1 MIYLHSSLFDFGF
14 DQDGPTTMYEDSR
27 AVIAMTDNSVNR
39 KGSRHNDTRKHFIG
53 ELVQEKLIELAPCVA
68 DLMLAD
74 APTKGLPTSAFMKHK
89 VEMLGVGTKVYSE
102 CVSSFMIY
110 SVTFTEFHNFI

>member
-1 MIYLHSSLFDFGF
+1 M
-14 DQDGPTTMYEDSR
+14 
-27 AVIAMTDNSVNR
+27 ADNPVNR

-68 DLMLAD
+68 DLMVTD
-74 APTKGLPTSAFMKHK
+74 VSSKGLPTSAFMKRK
-89 VEMLGVGTKVYSE
+89 VEMLGVDTKVYSA

-110 SVTFTEFHNFI
+110 SVTFTEFHNFL